1 MKQLVDD
8 QSSLQFGA
16 DAPEWAFLFASLG
29 KQTRDLLSRYLKTT
43 KSFSDPFGHHTQVE
57 LKNLV
62 AALETWNEESAARLL
77 EHLLQSA
84 GPRQLDLP
92 AITRWVLLHKNDP
105 EGVSACMDLL
115 APEQMEVIRLLPRTG
130 SQKLVFEAGWGP
142 RRRPVV
148 LKRLT
153 GSPIDIAKVQSH
165 ELNSH
170 PLSTRHPNIIETH
183 FISNGSET
191 FLVEEWLT
199 NVLSDNWQPSGML
212 ELASLAYALASAVAH
227 IHQGGYVHGD
237 IKPDNMGKKD
247 DRFVLLDFGLCR
259 LVEDFTPDTSATG
272 SLRTRAPE
280 LLKSDHYEVSAYA
293 ADIWAIGATLFN
305 FEEGR
310 FPFLGRNEP
319 VPRVSSME
327 QREAFEGKLAQRA
340 EAEWDQ
346 WVRFDKTPASL
357 RGILQKC
364 LSRNPQDR
372 PTAPQLRESIAR
384 ELSAYISEGAVGQE
398 ATLPPIV
405 ELQQL
410 SHLLERLDDV
420 SLLAPDD
427 RGRLHSR
434 IKNIRDRLAGSDDK
448 NNTSILSKLEAITI
462 A

>member
-1 MKQLVDD
+1 
-8 QSSLQFGA
+8 
-16 DAPEWAFLFASLG
+16 
-29 KQTRDLLSRYLKTT
+29 
-43 KSFSDPFGHHTQVE
+43 
-57 LKNLV
+57 
-62 AALETWNEESAARLL
+62 
-77 EHLLQSA
+77 
-84 GPRQLDLP
+84 
-92 AITRWVLLHKNDP
+92 
-105 EGVSACMDLL
+105 
-115 APEQMEVIRLLPRTG
+115 
-130 SQKLVFEAGWGP
+130 
-142 RRRPVV
+142 
-148 LKRLT
+148 
-153 GSPIDIAKVQSH
+153 
-165 ELNSH
+165 
-170 PLSTRHPNIIETH
+170 
-183 FISNGSET
+183 
-191 FLVEEWLT
+191 
-199 NVLSDNWQPSGML
+199 
-212 ELASLAYALASAVAH
+212 
-227 IHQGGYVHGD
+227 
-237 IKPDNMGKKD
+237 
-247 DRFVLLDFGLCR
+247 
-259 LVEDFTPDTSATG
+259 
-272 SLRTRAPE
+272 
-280 LLKSDHYEVSAYA
+280 
-293 ADIWAIGATLFN
+293 
-305 FEEGR
+305 
-310 FPFLGRNEP
+310 
-319 VPRVSSME
+319 ME